1 MSFLSKPCFL
11 LTLEPASHLTTYV
24 YIRTK
29 YHPMNLVWLSKVYTD
44 GMRMALNIMILK
56 ISLMQEHLRR
66 QMRPAFAP
74 SLAHCSAHQL

>member
-1 MSFLSKPCFL
+1 
-11 LTLEPASHLTTYV
+11 
-24 YIRTK
+24 
-29 YHPMNLVWLSKVYTD
+29 MNLVWLSKVYTD
-44 GMRMALNIMILK
+44 GMRMALNLNIMILK